1 MLYTHIPL
9 KTKFFLWRHTMK
21 SVMMNASQKL
31 AKKNRINCLQKK
43 DLYCDFFVEDMTSMA
58 RSIRARKL
66 ASSLR
71 KK

>member
-1 MLYTHIPL
+1 
-9 KTKFFLWRHTMK
+9 MK

-31 AKKNRINCLQKK
+31 AKKKNRINCLQKK

>member
-1 MLYTHIPL
+1 
-9 KTKFFLWRHTMK
+9 MK